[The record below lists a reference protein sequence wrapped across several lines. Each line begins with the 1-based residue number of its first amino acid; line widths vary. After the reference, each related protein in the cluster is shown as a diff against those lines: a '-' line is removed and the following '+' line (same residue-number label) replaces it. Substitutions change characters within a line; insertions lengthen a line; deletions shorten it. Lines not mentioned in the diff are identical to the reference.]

1 MNRKLLPLLGI
12 AFVVAVIAT
21 GIFYGLIVGR
31 LRNATSAGPQ
41 RPLVVAARSL
51 EPGTVL
57 TKADLKVSTWS
68 GPEAPKD
75 TVATPGQVEG
85 WTVLQSI
92 GENEPLIRT
101 RLATNQSGGGG
112 AALAIPSGMRAVS
125 IQTPDSP
132 GVLRLLRPGNKV
144 DVQVIRGKGGPRSGD
159 ADIRTVLQDVE
170 ILAVPDP
177 KDARQGNAGSVLT
190 VLAKP
195 SEAELLSLA
204 DASARVRVV
213 LRNPLDREAAPLRG
227 GDLIS
232 LYQNRPA
239 PVAARV
245 TAAPRATRVQAQPV
259 VASGEPRVRFE
270 VRVLGVGPAA
280 VKELKAASAGAARP
294 SGLQV
299 AAFRSG
305 WNLGQALERLEGN
318 RQADLLSSSS
328 LVTGD
333 NMPVGMQAG
342 AAACGIRVQFVP
354 SLRSGGRMRL
364 RLEGGPRQGEAE
376 VDAADGQSLLVTGLA
391 GEDCSTER
399 LYAGRKAPREAR
411 EVVVL
416 VTPRLARAAMAPRPT
431 AVLLS
436 KP

>member
-31 LRNATSAGPQ
+31 LRNATSGGPQ

-57 TKADLKVSTWS
+57 TKADVKVSTWS

-85 WTVLQSI
+85 WTVLQAI

-101 RLATNQSGGGG
+101 RLATNQSGTG

-144 DVQVIRGKGGPRSGD
+144 DVQVIRSKGGPRSGE
-159 ADIRTVLQDVE
+159 ADIRTVLQNVE
-170 ILAVPDP
+170 VLAVPDP
-177 KDARQGNAGSVLT
+177 KEARQGNTGAVLT

-195 SEAELLSLA
+195 AEAELLSLA

-213 LRNPLDREAAPLRG
+213 LRNPLDREAAELRG
-227 GDLIS
+227 GDLVS
-232 LYQNRPA
+232 LFQNRRAPA
-239 PVAARV
+239 VTRAAR
-245 TAAPRATRVQAQPV
+245 ATAQPV
-259 VASGEPRVRFE
+259 VATGEPRVRFE
-270 VRVLGVGPAA
+270 VRVLGAGLAA
-280 VKELKAASAGAARP
+280 VEELKAASAGGRRQ

-299 AAFRSG
+299 AAFRAG
-305 WNLGQALERLEGN
+305 WNLGQALERLQEN
-318 RQADLLSSSS
+318 RQVDLLSSSS

-333 NMPVGMQAG
+333 KMPVGMQAG

-354 SLRSGGRMRL
+354 SLGAGGRMRL
-364 RLEGGPRQGEAE
+364 RVEGGPRQAEAE
-376 VDAADGQSLLVTGLA
+376 VNAADGQGLLVTGLA

-399 LYAGRKAPREAR
+399 LYAGRKAPGEAR

-416 VTPRLARAAMAPRPT
+416 VTPRWARAGTLPRPT
-431 AVLLS
+431 AVLLT

>member
-31 LRNATSAGPQ
+31 LRNATSGSQ
-41 RPLVVAARSL
+41 QPLVVAARSL

-57 TKADLKVSTWS
+57 TKADLKVSKWS

-75 TVATPGQVEG
+75 TVATPDQVEG
-85 WTVLQSI
+85 WTVLQPI
-92 GENEPLIRT
+92 GENEPLVRT
-101 RLATNQSGGGG
+101 RLATNQSGGTG
-112 AALAIPSGMRAVS
+112 AALAIPAGMRAVS

-144 DVQVIRGKGGPRSGD
+144 DVQVIRTKGGPRSGD
-159 ADIRTVLQDVE
+159 ADIRTILQDVE
-170 ILAVPDP
+170 VLTVPEP
-177 KDARQGNAGSVLT
+177 KDTRQGNLGAVLT

-213 LRNPLDREAAPLRG
+213 LRNPLDREATQLRG
-227 GDLIS
+227 GDLVS
-232 LYQNRPA
+232 LYKNGPA
-239 PVAARV
+239 PVLTQFPATPRAAR
-245 TAAPRATRVQAQPV
+245 AQSQRV
-259 VASGEPRVRFE
+259 VAAAEPRVRFE
-270 VRVLGVGPAA
+270 VRILGAGAKA
-280 VKELKAASAGAARP
+280 VEELKAASAGGRRS

-305 WNLGQALERLEGN
+305 WDLGQALERLEGN
-318 RQADLLSSSS
+318 RQVDILSSSS

-333 NMPVGMQAG
+333 NVPVGMQAG
-342 AAACGIRVQFVP
+342 AAACGIRVQLVP
-354 SLRSGGRMRL
+354 SLGAGGRMRL
-364 RLEGGPRQGEAE
+364 RLEGGPRQAEAE
-376 VDAADGQSLLVTGLA
+376 VEAANGQGLLVTGLA

-399 LYAGRKAPREAR
+399 LYAGRKAPGEAR

-416 VTPRLARAAMAPRPT
+416 VTPRWARAAMLARPT
-431 AVLLS
+431 AMLLT

>member
-31 LRNATSAGPQ
+31 LRNATSGGPQ

-85 WTVLQSI
+85 WTVLQAI

-101 RLATNQSGGGG
+101 RLATSQSGAG

-144 DVQVIRGKGGPRSGD
+144 DVQVIRSRGGPRSGE
-159 ADIRTVLQDVE
+159 ADIRTILQDVE
-170 ILAVPDP
+170 VLAVPDP
-177 KDARQGNAGSVLT
+177 KDARQGNAAAVLT
-190 VLAKP
+190 LLAKP

-213 LRNPLDREAAPLRG
+213 LRNPLDREMAQVRG
-227 GDLIS
+227 GDLVS
-232 LYQNRPA
+232 LFQNRPA
-239 PVAARV
+239 PAPAVTRAAR
-245 TAAPRATRVQAQPV
+245 AQPPV
-259 VASGEPRVRFE
+259 VAAGEPRVRFE
-270 VRVLGVGPAA
+270 VRVLGAGAAA
-280 VKELKAASAGAARP
+280 VEELKAASAGGRRP

-299 AAFRSG
+299 AVFRAG
-305 WNLGQALERLEGN
+305 WDVGQALERLQGN
-318 RQADLLSSSS
+318 RQVDILSSSS

-354 SLRSGGRMRL
+354 SLGAGGRMRL
-364 RLEGGPRQGEAE
+364 RVEGGPRQSEAE
-376 VDAADGQSLLVTGLA
+376 VDAADGQGLLVTGLA

-399 LYAGRKAPREAR
+399 LYTGRKAPGEAR

-416 VTPRLARAAMAPRPT
+416 VTPRLARAAALPRPT
-431 AVLLS
+431 AVLLT

>member
-57 TKADLKVSTWS
+57 TKADLKVSKWS
-68 GPEAPKD
+68 GPEAPRD
-75 TVATPGQVEG
+75 TVATPDQVEG
-85 WTVLQSI
+85 WTVLHAI

-101 RLATNQSGGGG
+101 RLATNQTGGG

-144 DVQVIRGKGGPRSGD
+144 DVQVIRSKGGPRSGD

-170 ILAVPDP
+170 VLAVPDP
-177 KDARQGNAGSVLT
+177 KDSRGTLASVLT

-213 LRNPLDREAAPLRG
+213 LRNPLDREATRLRG

-239 PVAARV
+239 PVATQV
-245 TAAPRATRVQAQPV
+245 TAAPRAPRAQTQS
-259 VASGEPRVRFE
+259 VAATGEPRVRFE
-270 VRVLGVGPAA
+270 VRVLGAGSKA
-280 VKELKAASAGAARP
+280 VEELKAASAGGRRS

-305 WNLGQALERLEGN
+305 WDLGQALERLQGN
-318 RQADLLSSSS
+318 RQVDLLSSSS

-354 SLRSGGRMRL
+354 SLGAGGRMRL
-364 RLEGGPRQGEAE
+364 RVEGGPRQAEAQ
-376 VDAADGQSLLVTGLA
+376 VDAAHGQGLLVTGLA

-399 LYAGRKAPREAR
+399 LYAGRKAPGEPR
-411 EVVVL
+411 EVLVL
-416 VTPRLARAAMAPRPT
+416 VTPRWNRTAAVARPT
-431 AVLLS
+431 ALLLS

>member
-31 LRNATSAGPQ
+31 LRHATSGGPQ

-68 GPEAPKD
+68 GPQAPKD

-85 WTVLQSI
+85 WTVLQAI

-101 RLATNQSGGGG
+101 RLATNQSGTG

-125 IQTPDSP
+125 ILTPDSP

-144 DVQVIRGKGGPRSGD
+144 DVQVIRSRGGPRSGD
-159 ADIRTVLQDVE
+159 AEIRTVLQDVE
-170 ILAVPDP
+170 VLAVPDP
-177 KDARQGNAGSVLT
+177 KEARQGNAGAVLT

-213 LRNPLDREAAPLRG
+213 LRNPLDREAAQLRG
-227 GDLIS
+227 GDLVS
-232 LYQNRPA
+232 LLQNRRAPA
-239 PVAARV
+239 VTRAA
-245 TAAPRATRVQAQPV
+245 T
-259 VASGEPRVRFE
+259 GEPRVRFE
-270 VRVLGVGPAA
+270 VRVLGAGRAA
-280 VKELKAASAGAARP
+280 VEELKAASAGGRRAG
-294 SGLQV
+294 GLQV
-299 AAFRSG
+299 ATFRAG
-305 WNLGQALERLEGN
+305 WDLGQALERLRGN
-318 RQADLLSSSS
+318 RQVDVLSSSS
-328 LVTGD
+328 LVTGN

-354 SLRSGGRMRL
+354 SLGAGGRL
-364 RLEGGPRQGEAE
+364 RLRVEGGPRQADAE
-376 VDAADGQSLLVTGLA
+376 VDAADGQGLLVTGLA

-399 LYAGRKAPREAR
+399 LYAGRQAPGEAR

-416 VTPRLARAAMAPRPT
+416 VTPRLAPAATLPRPT
-431 AVLLS
+431 AVLLT